1 MVALVTGIGGT
12 MKGKL
17 AFVLGAAVGYV
28 LGARAGR
35 ERYEQI
41 KRRAEAVWNTEPVQ
55 RGVAAWRETVDGQI
69 DNLKGFAKRVGADAV
84 SNIAQKAGGG
94 SRTSETASTGTSPA
108 QAAAT
113 TKTAAPAPEPA
124 ATAAGDRK
132 NKAKKPE
139 AKS

>member
-1 MVALVTGIGGT
+1 

-28 LGARAGR
+28 LGSRAGR

-55 RGVAAWRETVDGQI
+55 RGVMAWNETVDAQI
-69 DNLKGFAKRVGADAV
+69 DNFKSFAKRVGADAV

-94 SRTSETASTGTSPA
+94 SRTSETASTDKPRDR
-108 QAAAT
+108 AAAT
-113 TKTAAPAPEPA
+113 TNPAGAASAPE
-124 ATAAGDRK
+124 ATAADDQ
-132 NKAKKPE
+132 NTEDQKPE
-139 AKS
+139 ATS